1 MDWDKKEQIKASLR
15 PHIKRLLVKY
25 RYPPDKQESAI
36 VLVME
41 QAERLATRCRPDEAG
56 GTTPSWRPSGW
67 SSARA
72 SR

>member
-1 MDWDKKEQIKASLR
+1 VMGS
-15 PHIKRLLVKY
+15 PTLLAKY

-41 QAERLATRCRPDEAG
+41 QAERLVDEVRPDEAG
-56 GTTPSWRPSGW
+56 GRTPRWRRSGW